1 MTNAGFLGD
10 GDAVVAEA
18 ISSTE
23 GFALV
28 LAGLKA
34 WLEHG
39 VALDLVGDRHPNG
52 FVG

>member
-1 MTNAGFLGD
+1 MAKALDLMG
-10 GDAVVAEA
+10 
-18 ISSTE
+18 

-39 VALDLVGDRHPNG
+39 IALNLVADGHPHAG
-52 FVG
+52 TSSSR